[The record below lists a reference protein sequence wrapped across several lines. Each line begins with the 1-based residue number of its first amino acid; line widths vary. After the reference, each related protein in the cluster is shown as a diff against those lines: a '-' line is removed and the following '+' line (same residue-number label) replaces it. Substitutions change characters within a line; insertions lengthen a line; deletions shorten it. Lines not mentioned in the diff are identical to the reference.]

1 MRWAGRVAVAMI
13 CLDILIFQGPTM
25 VRNGAARKPGFRRFR
40 KGTLLLT

>member
-1 MRWAGRVAVAMI
+1 MI

-25 VRNGAARKPGFRRFR
+25 VRNGAARKPGFRRRFR